1 MSYTAEACGLWS
13 DFLRERYQVEAS
25 RVLQALGEQGQQGQ
39 GRQGLRLEKA
49 EEARQAFAASGAKDL
64 EAKTLLA
71 IAALRME
78 RGEMDL
84 VGLEEGLQNVKE
96 ARRLALE
103 LRDRRLEATC
113 LVSMIDCEGWLA
125 SPEDALNAAD
135 EAFDMSLE
143 IEDRAM
149 EAYVL
154 CKMSEW
160 NVRLADF
167 SRAISD
173 AEDALE
179 IYRELDSAQEL
190 RALQLLL
197 QPLLQLAELR
207 EARRQASEALERFGI
222 KGDKAAQIDI
232 AKMLVEVHLR
242 GGNLSEAISVSKD
255 CIRWCK
261 ELGQKSSQASLM
273 LKISRGRL
281 DAGDLSKAMGVARD
295 AWELLQD
302 QGPSPEKV
310 QSMEIL
316 YEAKLRE
323 GGLEEAVSLV
333 EEFRDHFESTQ
344 DVVSLAKALKLLAE
358 LQLKLESFDVAQ
370 HEASQAME
378 VFRKAQRRKEEAET
392 MKLCSQVLWKKNEY
406 KAAARHAEQARE
418 KFRDFDAR
426 EEEVSCLYI
435 VAENAVRHA
444 VQQGAKVQSTEPAPR
459 EARTALEKSL
469 KAAEAG
475 LKLLRVTSLTKHP
488 ELHGELLCAKA
499 QALTFQGRF
508 EAALGCLDE
517 AVLRLRELD
526 DYQLEANALMLAADN
541 LQFLQRPQEAIEAL
555 EESMALYQH
564 CHDPDGAERAQIMLQ
579 RLQKPLPRPE
589 APVPPGAPGAPAPM
603 FGAVPA
609 GWMQEDEAAAKVE
622 AAPKAAGPISAG
634 PALNVSSVTPEMIMA
649 KVKEV
654 ASAVTGDEELEIET
668 PLMEAGMTSAG
679 AVQLRDVLGK
689 ALPGVNLPFTLAFDY
704 PTLAEMS
711 EMITTSIGVQAIQN

>member
-1 MSYTAEACGLWS
+1 MSYTAEVRGLWS
-13 DFLRERYQVEAS
+13 DFLSERYQAEGAKS
-25 RVLQALGEQGQQGQ
+25 KVLQALGAEQG
-39 GRQGLRLEKA
+39 RLEKA
-49 EEARQAFAASGAKDL
+49 EEARKAFAASGAKDM

-84 VGLEEGLQNVKE
+84 VSLEEGLQNVKE
-96 ARRLALE
+96 ARRLSLE
-103 LRDRRLEATC
+103 LRDRRLEAMC

-125 SPEDALNAAD
+125 SPDDALNAAD
-135 EAFDMSLE
+135 EALEMSLE

-179 IYRELDSAQEL
+179 IYRELDSPQEL
-190 RALQLLL
+190 RALHLLL
-197 QPLLQLAELR
+197 HPLQQLAEVR
-207 EARRQASEALERFGI
+207 EARQKASEALERFGI
-222 KGDKAAQIDI
+222 KGNKAAQIDI

-281 DAGDLSKAMGVARD
+281 DAGDLSKAMVVARD

-323 GGLEEAVSLV
+323 GGLEEAVTLV

-358 LQLKLESFDVAQ
+358 LQLKLEFFDVAQ
-370 HEASQAME
+370 QEASKAME
-378 VFRKAQRRKEEAET
+378 IFRKAQRRKEEAET
-392 MKLCSQVLWKKNEY
+392 MKLCSQVLWKKHEY

-418 KFRDFDAR
+418 KFRDFDAQ

-469 KAAEAG
+469 KAAEGG
-475 LKLLRVTSLTKHP
+475 LKLLRVTSLTQHP

-541 LQFLQRPQEAIEAL
+541 LQFLQHPQEAMEAL

-564 CHDPDGAERAQIMLQ
+564 CHDPDGEERAHIMLQ
-579 RLQKPLPRPE
+579 RLRKPIPRPE
-589 APVPPGAPGAPAPM
+589 VAAPPPGAGAPT
-603 FGAVPA
+603 AVPV
-609 GWMQEDEAAAKVE
+609 WMQEDEAAAQVE
-622 AAPKAAGPISAG
+622 AAPKTAGPISAG

-679 AVQLRDVLGK
+679 AVLLRDVLGK